1 MTRFSRRGFIKLT
14 LAASVGHAA
23 GARAQA
29 DWPARPIRFV
39 IPFPPGGG
47 GDVIARAAA
56 EKTSEIVKQPVV
68 VENRTG
74 GNAVIAATVV
84 AQSAPDGYTFLW
96 EGNNHL
102 TNRLLVKD
110 IQIDYRTAFVPVMLT
125 ARFPQVL
132 AVRQDFPAR
141 DFDEF
146 VRHAK
151 ANPGKV
157 TCGTPPAG
165 GAAHIA
171 LELLQRR
178 GDFRLIHAP
187 YKGGPDAVRDLMGGQ
202 IDAVLLTTS
211 TIRPALQGGKARVLA
226 VSSAQRVAM
235 FPEVPAIA
243 ERYAGYDMD
252 DWNGLFAPAGTPDA
266 IVAKANAAV
275 TQALRDPAIVA
286 KVAPT
291 GTLLAPTTS
300 VEFVAWLAKQRETI
314 ERIIREAN
322 ITLTS

>member
-1 MTRFSRRGFIKLT
+1 MKNFTRRRFLKLSA
-14 LAASVGHAA
+14 AASLVGSAA
-23 GARAQA
+23 ARAQA
-29 DWPARPIRFV
+29 DWPSRPIRLV

-47 GDVIARAAA
+47 GDVICRATA
-56 EKTSEIVKQPVV
+56 EKTSEIVKQPVL

-74 GNAVIAATVV
+74 GNAVIAATQV
-84 AQSAPDGYTFLW
+84 AQAAPDGYTFLW

-110 IQIDYRTAFVPVMLT
+110 IAIDYRTAFVPVMLT

-132 AVRQDFPAR
+132 AVRQDFPAQ
-141 DFDEF
+141 DFDGF
-146 VRHAK
+146 VRHAQ

-157 TCGTPPAG
+157 SCGTPPAG
-165 GAAHIA
+165 GAGHIA

-178 GDFRLIHAP
+178 GDFRVIHAP

-235 FPEVPAIA
+235 FPDAPAIA

-252 DWNGLFAPAGTPDA
+252 DWNGLFAPAGTPESIIA
-266 IVAKANAAV
+266 RMNAAV
-275 TQALRDPAIVA
+275 AQALRDPALVA
-286 KVAPT
+286 KMAPT
-291 GTLLAPTTS
+291 GTVLAPTTS
-300 VEFVAWLAKQRETI
+300 AEFVAWLAKQRETI